1 MKKLPLVLALGAA
14 SFCTIASAQSS
25 VSVYGRLYP
34 FVLQESGSGATAA
47 GTPVATLAATPS
59 GTNGVGSVKGMTA
72 GNSRLGFRGRED
84 LGGGLKAK
92 FQIEGTVAVDDGNPA
107 GIRWNRD
114 NFVGLEGGFGSIRL
128 GIMDTVFKE
137 YGDTL
142 GILGVSSGTF
152 MSSSN
157 IMRKVGFG
165 TSNAA
170 RFHERRANSI
180 RYDSPRLGGFE
191 FGAQVA
197 TAENP
202 TPTLGSGKTYS
213 LGVKYDNGPIYLA
226 LAHEIHDNFFGGSA
240 NSPSAMRNNGAGTT
254 VTSKDSATQFTVE
267 WRVNK
272 QHKLEFDVIRKTYD
286 EKATVAGRFKS
297 YSNTAYQVSVDSRW
311 NPQWRTAAH
320 IVKSDA
326 GSCSRVAAVCSTDG
340 LEGTKLTVGASYY
353 LSRRTYLFAAYDQ
366 ITNGKS
372 ARFSNNEFGTANPGE
387 DTRHLAAGISHAF

>member
-1 MKKLPLVLALGAA
+1 MKKLPLVLALSAA
-14 SFCTIASAQSS
+14 SICTFASAQSS

-34 FVLQESGSGATAA
+34 FLLQESGSGATAA

-72 GNSRLGFRGRED
+72 GNSRIGIRGQEN
-84 LGGGLKAK
+84 LGGGLKAR
-92 FQIEGTVAVDDGNPA
+92 FQLEGRVEVDNGNAA
-107 GIRWNRD
+107 GFSWNRD
-114 NFVGLEGGFGSIRL
+114 TFVGLDGGFGSIRL
-128 GIMDTVFKE
+128 GLMDTVFKG

-142 GILGVSSGTF
+142 GIIGVSSGTF

-180 RYDSPRLGGFE
+180 RYDSPRFGGLE

-202 TPTLGSGKTYS
+202 TPTVGSGKTYS

-226 LAHEIHDNFFGGSA
+226 LAHEIHDNFYGGSA

-254 VTSKDSATQFTVE
+254 VTSKDQATQFTVE

-297 YSNTAYQVSVDSRW
+297 YNNTAYQVSVDSRW

-340 LEGTKLTVGASYY
+340 LEGTKFTVGASYA
-353 LSRRTYLFAAYDQ
+353 LSRRTFVFAAYDQ